1 MISLVINCD
10 TRPGAELPVSAIGD
24 FSAGSLQGVRSFD
37 LLTEG
42 IRTKNKFF
50 AGHDIETLVFIDIHL
65 PIPEDVQTELDAMVA
80 SGEITTL
87 VCQEYNRKRHKWNDH
102 IYLHALREAKG
113 DYIVHFDGDV
123 CAFRKDDYT
132 VVDKY
137 FDLLENGYKYIC
149 QPTQITD
156 HGMLHAS
163 TRFFICKRETLDLD
177 EVERCLDD
185 NYRRTTHGDRHCPCL
200 EHILGL
206 LVNDGE
212 VLYPEADN
220 ENYCVFSWV
229 SYHKGVLS
237 KLNNTTYNKVY
248 DYVFTTCGG
257 LHGASDLTGELI

>member
-10 TRPGAELPVSAIGD
+10 TRPGSELSASAIGD
-24 FSAGSLQGVRSFD
+24 FGTGSLQGVRSFD

-42 IRTKNKFF
+42 IRNKNKFF
-50 AGHDIETLVFIDIHL
+50 SGHDIETIVSIDLHM
-65 PIPEDVQTELDAMVA
+65 PIPENVQQELDMMVE
-80 SGEITTL
+80 SGEITKL
-87 VCQEYNRKRHKWNDH
+87 IIKSQDKQRHKWNDY
-102 IYLHALREAKG
+102 IYINALKEAEG

-123 CAFRKDDYT
+123 AAFCKDSYPIIDQYLT
-132 VVDKY
+132 WLD
-137 FDLLENGYKYIC
+137 NGYKYIC

-177 EVERCLDD
+177 EIERCLDD

-206 LVNDGE
+206 LVNDRE

-220 ENYCVFSWV
+220 DNYCIFSWI
-229 SYHKGVLS
+229 SYHQGVLA
-237 KLNNTTYNKVY
+237 KLKNSGYSKVY
-248 DYVFTTCGG
+248 DYVFNICGG
-257 LHGASDLTGELI
+257 LHGASDLIGELI